1 MDLRRILTLLGIEFT
16 SFAQVYTYFG
26 SWKNFCTNHFLFA
39 VQSTLLKLSW
49 QIAQDLLE
57 LRSGEFCGY
66 AKQIFV
72 VR

>member
-1 MDLRRILTLLGIEFT
+1 MILTLSGIEFT
-16 SFAQVYTYFG
+16 RFAQVYTSFI
-26 SWKNFCTNHFLFA
+26 SWKNLCTNHLFA
-39 VQSTLLKLSW
+39 VQSTFHKLSW

-57 LRSGEFCGY
+57 LRSGEFCGH